1 VVFLIYRIRQ
11 GSLTF
16 EIQAMKKIVRDICEE
31 KWCSIHFLLWEKKWD
46 VININKC
53 EKRMTKTKNLVHFVW
68 LLKKRNVGKKMKEK
82 NMDEKEK
89 EIMV

>member
-31 KWCSIHFLLWEKKWD
+31 K
-46 VININKC
+46 
-53 EKRMTKTKNLVHFVW
+53 
-68 LLKKRNVGKKMKEK
+68 
-82 NMDEKEK
+82 
-89 EIMV
+89 